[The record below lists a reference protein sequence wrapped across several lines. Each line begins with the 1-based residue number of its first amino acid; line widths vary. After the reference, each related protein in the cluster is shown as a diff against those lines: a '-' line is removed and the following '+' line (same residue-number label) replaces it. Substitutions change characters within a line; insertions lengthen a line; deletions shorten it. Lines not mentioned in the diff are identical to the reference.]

1 MFRIFLTN
9 LGKYN
14 EGDLVGE
21 WVDLPVDDDFESVL
35 EDIGINDEYEEWFI
49 TDYENDYG
57 YEVGEYDNIFE
68 LNEIAERLEDLDED
82 QAQMIS
88 AIIDSG
94 YANDI
99 DEAITMLDNVMVYPN
114 CHDMTDVA
122 YEYIDQI
129 GIENLGRDTLENY
142 FDHEAFGRDLGFD
155 GTFLEYDGGM
165 FQILW

>member
-57 YEVGEYDNIFE
+57 YEVGEYDDIFE
-68 LNEIAERLEDLDED
+68 LNEVAEKLENLDED
-82 QAQMIS
+82 QAQMVS
-88 AIIDSG
+88 AMIDGG

-99 DEAITMLDNVMVYPN
+99 NDAIDRLDDIIVYPN

-142 FDHEAFGRDLGFD
+142 FDHEAFGRDMGFD

-165 FQILW
+165 FEIIW